1 MWKNRWKSARLLKRH
16 RQDLGKTCFVLFL
29 SFCSQRLGPRK
40 FGKIWHWHFRIT
52 CITCDF
58 KKKRKQQICAAAQA
72 SEPRCDD
79 NLFCLVCAGSE
90 SSVTH
95 TCAHTHAGTHAH
107 AKQRRYAHVH
117 ARGPTHANAQ
127 RTRNCNHTD
136 LWRTDFEISYHCED
150 CWTAGLLRTGLLSNA
165 FENNRDYEVSKAL
178 LWTEFVI
185 TAFVMHCFGLQSG
198 SNLLVINCDYDNFEA
213 MLCI

>member
-1 MWKNRWKSARLLKRH
+1 MISKKN
-16 RQDLGKTCFVLFL
+16 
-29 SFCSQRLGPRK
+29 
-40 FGKIWHWHFRIT
+40 
-52 CITCDF
+52 
-58 KKKRKQQICAAAQA
+58 RKQQICAAAQA

-127 RTRNCNHTD
+127 RTRNCNHKD
-136 LWRTDFEISYHCED
+136 SWRFDFEISYHCED

-165 FENNRDYEVSKAL
+165 FENSRDYAVSKAL

-185 TAFVMHCFGLQSG
+185 TAFVMHCFGFQSG
-198 SNLLVINCDYDNFEA
+198 SNLLVINCDYENFEA